1 MSPVSSDVD
10 AHGIMIWEMG
20 RCNDTLIKQRG
31 VYIRM
36 NGEWIG
42 GEKNLVVCFTGHRNI
57 ARAVAVRLPSLLD
70 QVLTGLCEQGAT
82 VFRAGGAIGFDTVAA
97 LKVLE
102 LKKRYPHICLELIL
116 PCRNQTEYWE
126 ETAVRTYRYI
136 LEHADSHRYLF
147 DSYVDGC
154 MQARDRRL
162 VDGSDICVAY
172 CNRSRGGTAYTF
184 AYALR
189 AGVEVINLH
198 DLLE

>member
-1 MSPVSSDVD
+1 MSPISTKL
-10 AHGIMIWEMG
+10 MRRRRYEMNNTKF
-20 RCNDTLIKQRG
+20 NDLLIKQRG
-31 VYIRM
+31 VYNRM
-36 NGEWIG
+36 KEEQNS

-57 ARAVAVRLPSLLD
+57 AHAVAMQLPSLLD
-70 QVLTGLCEQGAT
+70 RVLVGLCEQGAT
-82 VFRAGGAIGFDTVAA
+82 VFRTGGAIGFDTVAA

-102 LKKRYPHICLELIL
+102 LKERYPHIRLELIL

-154 MQARDRRL
+154 MQERDRRL

-198 DLLE
+198 DLLD